1 MKNACIILLSLTTF
15 IASAQKS
22 EVLKKLKEY
31 NFEEKYLLENLKD
44 SDAQYSFDINT
55 TNVVGDKTTVQIAKF
70 DATQEVG
77 KRWILLKE
85 NGKEPTKKQKHTFD
99 KTHNTKD
106 EVDGTIEDSSWKIEK
121 DTEDEIVISFQYD
134 KKSLPKRFRYLGD
147 CKGLAFFN
155 KKTKKLEKAEF
166 INLKDLQI
174 KIFKVKKMD
183 LVVYYNYND
192 EFNTYLIS
200 KEDIRMT
207 IKFLGQI
214 IEANDINVLSNYKK
228 INS

>member
-1 MKNACIILLSLTTF
+1 MKNACIFLLSLVTF
-15 IASAQKS
+15 IATAQKS
-22 EVLKKLKEY
+22 EVLKTLKEY
-31 NFEEKYLLENLKD
+31 HFDENFLLENLKD
-44 SDAQYSFDINT
+44 SDAQYSFDVNT
-55 TNVVGDKTTVQIAKF
+55 TNVIGGKTTIQIAKF

-85 NGKEPTKKQKHTFD
+85 NGKEPTKKQLRTFD

-106 EVDGTIEDSSWKIEK
+106 KVNGTIDDNSWRIEK
-121 DTEDEIVISFQYD
+121 DTDNEIVITFQYD

-147 CKGLAFFN
+147 CKGLAYFN
-155 KKTKKLEKAEF
+155 KKTKKLEKAEYV
-166 INLKDLQI
+166 NLKDIQI
-174 KIFKVKKMD
+174 KIFKVKKLD
-183 LVVYYNYND
+183 LVVYYDYND

-214 IEANDINVLSNYKK
+214 MEANDINILSNYKK
-228 INS
+228 N

>member
-1 MKNACIILLSLTTF
+1 MKNACIFLLSLVTF
-15 IASAQKS
+15 IATAQKS
-22 EVLKKLKEY
+22 EVLKTLKEY
-31 NFEEKYLLENLKD
+31 HFDENFLLENLKD
-44 SDAQYSFDINT
+44 SDAQYSFDVNT
-55 TNVVGDKTTVQIAKF
+55 TNVIGGKTTIQIAKF

-85 NGKEPTKKQKHTFD
+85 NGKEPTKKQLRTFD

-106 EVDGTIEDSSWKIEK
+106 KVNGTIDDNSWRIEK
-121 DTEDEIVISFQYD
+121 DTDNEIVISFQYD

-147 CKGLAFFN
+147 CKGLAYFN
-155 KKTKKLEKAEF
+155 KKTKKLEKAKYV
-166 INLKDLQI
+166 NLKDIQI
-174 KIFKVKKMD
+174 KIFKVKKLD
-183 LVVYYNYND
+183 LVVYYDYND

-214 IEANDINVLSNYKK
+214 MEANDINILSNYKK
-228 INS
+228 N

>member
-1 MKNACIILLSLTTF
+1 MKNACIFLLSLVTF
-15 IASAQKS
+15 IATAQKS
-22 EVLKKLKEY
+22 EVLKTLKEY
-31 NFEEKYLLENLKD
+31 HFDENFLLENVKD
-44 SDAQYSFDINT
+44 SDAQYSFDVNT
-55 TNVVGDKTTVQIAKF
+55 TNVIGGKTTIQIAKF

-85 NGKEPTKKQKHTFD
+85 NGKEPTKKQLRTFD

-106 EVDGTIEDSSWKIEK
+106 KVNGTIDDNSWRIEK
-121 DTEDEIVISFQYD
+121 DTDNEIVISFQYD

-147 CKGLAFFN
+147 CKGLAYFN
-155 KKTKKLEKAEF
+155 KKTKKLEKAEYV
-166 INLKDLQI
+166 NLKDIQI
-174 KIFKVKKMD
+174 KIFKVKKLD
-183 LVVYYNYND
+183 LVVYYDYNN

-214 IEANDINVLSNYKK
+214 MEANDINILSNYKK
-228 INS
+228 NL